1 MNHPIA
7 IPPELM
13 AEVARHDARV
23 VLNEPLASITTFRL
37 GGPCPVRVDCPHAP
51 SLLHVWPLLIQ
62 HGHTPRLFGGG
73 SNLLISDDGLNE
85 VVVRYVETEPDC
97 KRDGDTVTVSAGTDL
112 DVLAR
117 QTAEWGLDGLV
128 VCSGIPGTVGGAIA
142 GNAGAFGQQMGDT
155 LIDVRVIDREG
166 NIRIRRAEELGFS
179 YRRSRIPER
188 GDVVVSARFALSPAR
203 VTELQSR
210 REEILAQR
218 AAKHPDWRTTPT
230 AGSFFKNIA
239 PTSKADRRQASG
251 WYLEQA
257 GALSMKVGGARTFE
271 RHANIVIVEPGGTA
285 RDVKQLT
292 DQMATAVKEKF
303 DLVLEREVKLIG
315 SFL

>member
-1 MNHPIA
+1 MSHPMHVSS
-7 IPPELM
+7 ELID
-13 AEVARHDARV
+13 ELTRHDARV
-23 VLNEPLASITTFRL
+23 ILNKLLSDITTFQL

-51 SLLHVWPLLIQ
+51 SLLHAWPLLVQ
-62 HGHTPRLFGGG
+62 QGHTPRLFGGG
-73 SNLLISDDGLNE
+73 SNLLISDDGINE
-85 VVVRYVETEPDC
+85 IVVRYVETEPDC
-97 KRDGDTVTVSAGTDL
+97 KRDGDIVTVSAGTDL

-117 QTAEWGLDGLV
+117 QTADWGLDGLV

-155 LIDVRVIDREG
+155 LIDVRVIDRTG
-166 NIRIRRAEELGFS
+166 NIKIRRSEELDFS
-179 YRRSRIPER
+179 YRRSCVPEL
-188 GDVVVSARFALSPAR
+188 GDIIVSARFALSPAR
-203 VTELQSR
+203 VTGLQTR
-210 REEILAQR
+210 REEILTLR

-239 PTSKADRRQASG
+239 PTSNADRRQAAG

-257 GALSMKVGGARTFE
+257 GALTMKVGGARTFE

-285 RDVKQLT
+285 NDVKLLT
-292 DQMATAVKEKF
+292 DQMAAAVQEKF
-303 DLVLEREVKLIG
+303 GLVLEREVKMIG